1 MDELDVIRTVGAD
14 EAAPDPGA
22 ESTARARLERAMRGD
37 RSARSRSRRTRTV
50 GVAVSG
56 GVLAVAGLLAASFL
70 TADKHRTAAAETT
83 TYEAVSTVV
92 ERSAADGTW
101 MCVGPHLSTAPPG
114 CGTYR
119 LANWDWSVAPGP
131 VMRLRGARW
140 VESVVLTGTVS
151 GRTFTL
157 TKPPRHPSAA
167 EMRTLRDDGISDLG
181 PNMCTRPYRVTGW
194 TRRYVSGPTIERL
207 RALPGVSGVWIG
219 GTPKQSVVNVRFVAD
234 GPDNLATVRR
244 VLPGAPV
251 CLSFGG
257 RPRSELVRALDEL
270 VAPSSPFM
278 APGPTFPE
286 SGSIMSG
293 IDDVDQRVK
302 IWVLRDDGTLQREVD
317 ERYGPNTVE
326 IISALRPLR

>member
-14 EAAPDPGA
+14 EGAPDPGA

-70 TADKHRTAAAETT
+70 TADKHRTAARDT
-83 TYEAVSTVV
+83 TYEAMPLVV

-101 MCVGPHLSTAPPG
+101 MCVGFHTSEAPPG

-157 TKPPRHPSAA
+157 TKPPRRRSAA
-167 EMRTLRDDGISDLG
+167 ELRTSRDDGISDLG

-194 TRRYVSGPTIERL
+194 TRRYVSDPTIERL

-219 GTPKQSVVNVRFVAD
+219 GTPKESVVNVRFVAD
-234 GPDNLATVRR
+234 DPGNLAAVRR

-257 RPRSELVRALDEL
+257 RPRSELVSALEEL
-270 VAPSSPFM
+270 VASPFM
-278 APGPTFPE
+278 ATPGRTFPE
-286 SGSIMSG
+286 SGYIMSG

-302 IWVLRDDGTLQREVD
+302 IWVVRDDGTLQREVD

-326 IISALRPLR
+326 IISELRPVR

>member
-1 MDELDVIRTVGAD
+1 
-14 EAAPDPGA
+14 
-22 ESTARARLERAMRGD
+22 
-37 RSARSRSRRTRTV
+37 
-50 GVAVSG
+50 
-56 GVLAVAGLLAASFL
+56 
-70 TADKHRTAAAETT
+70 
-83 TYEAVSTVV
+83 
-92 ERSAADGTW
+92 

-194 TRRYVSGPTIERL
+194 TRRYVSDPTIERL

-219 GTPKQSVVNVRFVAD
+219 GTPKESVVNVR
-234 GPDNLATVRR
+234 
-244 VLPGAPV
+244 LPGAPV

-257 RPRSELVRALDEL
+257 RPRSELVSALEEL
-270 VAPSSPFM
+270 VASPFM
-278 APGPTFPE
+278 ATPGRTFPE
-286 SGSIMSG
+286 SGYIMSG